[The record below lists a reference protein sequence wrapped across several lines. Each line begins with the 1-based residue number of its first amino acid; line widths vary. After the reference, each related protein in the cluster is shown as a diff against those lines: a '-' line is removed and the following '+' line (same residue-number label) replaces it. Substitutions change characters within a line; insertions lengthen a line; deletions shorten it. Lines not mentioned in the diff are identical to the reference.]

1 MKTTATLIA
10 TLMLGVASCAY
21 AQGGPGE
28 GLGGG
33 GGAGPAGPVGVGP
46 GGGGSDGPGAGGP
59 SGGGGGEGPGVL
71 GGPGGGEGR
80 GGDGPGPAAR
90 EGRSESGAEA
100 PAPSRAAELPGR
112 QRGDRQKSAGD
123 ASEKRGSR
131 GDADAKPSRADRKDD
146 AGDKSSES
154 AAEKAAESVKP
165 DAKSATKEAE
175 TGVRDKA
182 GDASKGAPDT
192 AEKAP
197 DTADKKDADPQ
208 RAEKAE
214 RAKDVDLSGD
224 KRDRVQGAFRDKG
237 DFKRRTD
244 VDIDISIGRRLPR
257 HWHFVPVPITVIEIV
272 PEYRDYVFVYVEDE
286 YVICDPVTYEIVAVI
301 PAGGGGRTYAGGGS
315 GDRECSTGLRLS
327 EDQRELILQSVR
339 LGREVDVSDLEVGW
353 SVPQDIELEKFP
365 TAVLSEAGELAACRY
380 FIADDQLAIVDPDD
394 DKVVLL
400 IDKS

>member
-1 MKTTATLIA
+1 MKKTATLIA

-28 GLGGG
+28 ALGGAG
-33 GGAGPAGPVGVGP
+33 GGARGPAGIGP
-46 GGGGSDGPGAGGP
+46 
-59 SGGGGGEGPGVL
+59 GGGGEGPGA
-71 GGPGGGEGR
+71 GGPIGGDGPGVPGSPGGGEGR
-80 GGDGPGPAAR
+80 AGDGPGPAAR
-90 EGRSESGAEA
+90 EGRSAGGAEA
-100 PAPSRAAELPGR
+100 PSPSRSAKSPAR
-112 QRGDRQKSAGD
+112 QGGERQKSAGD
-123 ASEKRGSR
+123 ANESR
-131 GDADAKPSRADRKDD
+131 GDKPDGDTKASRGDRDSGGEGK
-146 AGDKSSES
+146 KSES
-154 AAEKAAESVKP
+154 AAEKAAEGVKS
-165 DAKSATKEAE
+165 DAKSATKGAD

-182 GDASKGAPDT
+182 DDASKRAQD
-192 AEKAP
+192 A
-197 DTADKKDADPQ
+197 ADKKVVDPQ

-214 RAKDVDLSGD
+214 RAKQVDLSGD
-224 KRDRVQGAFRDKG
+224 KRQRLQGAFRDKG
-237 DFKRRTD
+237 DVKRRTN

-257 HWHFVPVPITVIEIV
+257 DWHFVPVPITVIEIV

-286 YVICDPVTYEIVAVI
+286 YVICDPYTYEVVAVI
-301 PAGGGGRTYAGGGS
+301 PAGGGRTYAGGGS
-315 GDRECSTGLRLS
+315 ADRECSTRIRLS

-365 TAVLSEAGELAACRY
+365 NAVLSEASELAACRY

>member
-10 TLMLGVASCAY
+10 TLMLGVATCAY

-28 GLGGG
+28 ALGGG
-33 GGAGPAGPVGVGP
+33 GGGA
-46 GGGGSDGPGAGGP
+46 PGAAGIGP
-59 SGGGGGEGPGVL
+59 GGGGEGPGA
-71 GGPGGGEGR
+71 GGPIGGDGPGVPGGPDGAEGR

-90 EGRSESGAEA
+90 ESRPAGGAEA
-100 PAPSRAAELPGR
+100 PSRSAESPARQSGER
-112 QRGDRQKSAGD
+112 QRSAGD
-123 ASEKRGSR
+123 ASESR
-131 GDADAKPSRADRKDD
+131 GDKPDGDAKASRSARDSEGGGK
-146 AGDKSSES
+146 KSEG
-154 AAEKAAESVKP
+154 AAEKAAEGVKS
-165 DAKSATKEAE
+165 DAKPATKEAE

-182 GDASKGAPDT
+182 GEAAKS
-192 AEKAP
+192 AE
-197 DTADKKDADPQ
+197 DNADHKDADPR

-214 RAKDVDLSGD
+214 RVKQVDLSGD
-224 KRDRVQGAFRDKG
+224 KRERVQGAFRNKG
-237 DFKRRTD
+237 DVKRRTD

-257 HWHFVPVPITVIEIV
+257 DWHFVPVPITVIEIV

-286 YVICDPVTYEIVAVI
+286 YVICDPYTYEVVAVI
-301 PAGGGGRTYAGGGS
+301 PAGGGRTYAGGGS
-315 GDRECSTGLRLS
+315 GDRECSTSIRLS

-339 LGREVDVSDLEVGW
+339 LGREVEVSDLEVGW

-365 TAVLSEAGELAACRY
+365 NAVLSEAGELAACRY